1 MSRVTSAAERCL
13 KNRDLATPWGRS
25 EPFRSG
31 MPVTGGLVWP
41 LPARFGGFGA
51 VGRRPADL
59 DQAAE
64 ALPERG

>member
-13 KNRDLATPWGRS
+13 KYRDLATRPGQS

-31 MPVTGGLVWP
+31 MPVTGGLVWL
-41 LPARFGGFGA
+41 LPVPPGGFGA

-59 DQAAE
+59 DRAAE